1 MRQYPQLEID
11 LSLLQSNARAVISRC
26 NAAGICVCGVIKGAD
41 GLPEIART
49 LRAAGAAE
57 LGTSRLEQV
66 AKCRAAGVPGPWL
79 LIRIPGLTE
88 LPDVVALCD
97 TSLQSEWATLMA
109 LEEECL
115 RQNRTHRVIVMTDL
129 GDLREGFWDKDELVD
144 VCQRVEQD
152 LPHVHLAGIGVNLSC
167 YGSTKPTPDKLNALV
182 ALAHRVEARIGRS
195 LEVVSGGATSSFTL
209 VHWGT
214 MPAGI
219 NHLRIGEGTLLGK
232 ETEGNTLGE
241 YCDKIYNRTNEIAAS
256 VKKVNLLYCLGDKG
270 ENVIAKGSYH
280 AEIIDLLSN
289 NLAVVESPSSKGTG
303 NEVDIEQIL
312 KWNPDV
318 ILFAPGSVY
327 ATVGEDPAWQG
338 VNAIKNGTYYEV
350 PIGPYNWMG
359 FPPSVQRMLGMMWMA
374 KLLYPET
381 ADYDLQ
387 AEVTEYFKLF
397 YHTTLSEDAYNALV
411 ANSIGTVEVKAAA

>member
-1 MRQYPQLEID
+1 M
-11 LSLLQSNARAVISRC
+11 
-26 NAAGICVCGVIKGAD
+26 KGK
-41 GLPEIART
+41 LRT
-49 LRAAGAAE
+49 L
-57 LGTSRLEQV
+57 V
-66 AKCRAAGVPGPWL
+66 A
-79 LIRIPGLTE
+79 
-88 LPDVVALCD
+88 
-97 TSLQSEWATLMA
+97 M
-109 LEEECL
+109 
-115 RQNRTHRVIVMTDL
+115 VMTAMMLTSCGANAGSGNTANSGSGSQASGSATVSADPITMKL
-129 GDLREGFWDKDELVD
+129 GLSFADSHLITQELYAMSDAVKE
-144 VCQRVEQD
+144 RTN
-152 LPHVHLAGIGVNLSC
+152 G
-167 YGSTKPTPDKLNALV
+167 
-182 ALAHRVEARIGRS
+182 
-195 LEVVSGGATSSFTL
+195 
-209 VHWGT
+209 
-214 MPAGI
+214 GI
-219 NHLRIGEGTLLGK
+219 NIEIYADSLLGK

-241 YCDKIYNRTNEIAAS
+241 YCDMVYSRTNKIAES
-256 VKKVNLLYCLGDKG
+256 VEKANLLYCLGDKG

-374 KLLYPET
+374 KLLYPEA
-381 ADYDLQ
+381 ADYDLYT
-387 AEVTEYFKLF
+387 EVAEYFRLF
-397 YHTTLSEDAYNALV
+397 YHTTLSEDAYNALA